1 MEFDTKT
8 ILIIAAVLFILF
20 MLSRGGTSSYEEN
33 KNKLAKFLPKG
44 LMPIKKKEKEK
55 YCPMC
60 N

>member
-1 MEFDTKT
+1 MEFDNKT

-33 KNKLAKFLPKG
+33 KFAKFLPTG
-44 LMPIKKKEKEK
+44 MMRIKKKEKEK

>member
-1 MEFDTKT
+1 MEFDNKT

-20 MLSRGGTSSYEEN
+20 MLSRGGTSSYENPLTQLLSDTGMMPE
-33 KNKLAKFLPKG
+33 KN
-44 LMPIKKKEKEK
+44 KEKEK